1 MLQST
6 IDGILHYDILVAIY
20 IRYKHMNMHNEI
32 PDYKISLVFSVV
44 STLRFEQ
51 VFTITRYVYV
61 VQSVEVSLIYIFS
74 QNILNHRIKG
84 TAYNT
89 YIACIHINSNLDVYS
104 SLDQLAKSFFSV
116 RYQWMQHNSFVPWH

>member
-6 IDGILHYDILVAIY
+6 IEGILHYDILVAIY

-61 VQSVEVSLIYIFS
+61 VRLRVEVFLIYIFS

-89 YIACIHINSNLDVYS
+89 YLACIHINSNLDVYFS
-104 SLDQLAKSFFSV
+104 SDQSAKSFFSA
-116 RYQWMQHNSFVPWH
+116 RYQ